1 MKATKVHYE
10 KTFNLGNY
18 SNEVIGVDVEIEE
31 GETAAEAIKTAREY
45 VNKAQ
50 KLLKN
55 ADTLQQIEEN
65 PANYNVIAYKT
76 AQHNVEENQFG
87 DDIPF

>member
-1 MKATKVHYE
+1 MKAKEIYYE

-18 SNEVIGVDVEIEE
+18 SNEVIGVNVEIEE

-50 KLLKN
+50 RLLKN

-65 PANYNVIAYKT
+65 PANFNVIAYKQ